1 MVLVEA
7 EPKDKEDMMKK
18 IILIT
23 ITILLSIS
31 MMACPTR
38 INTAPSFVRMT
49 EDADE
54 GEFITMRSLTTETLE
69 RDKAAFETAED
80 AKLAE
85 DPDYEVKEFDPFE
98 YYGDQ
103 YIIYGHPQGENLV
116 PDDVVDN
123 LVENTGLKAIDYK
136 QDYVEIGRN
145 REYYDLSDE
154 IILTSF
160 YLIWLD
166 GDDANYDGEVN
177 EEDEQYYGQYMTDEE
192 GNYIYE
198 TGRMKRKRVGD
209 ITEVAFYVED
219 EEGLPMT
226 IRGLIIIV

>member
-1 MVLVEA
+1 
-7 EPKDKEDMMKK
+7 MKK

-38 INTAPSFVRMT
+38 INTAPSFVRLSEEGS
-49 EDADE
+49 ED
-54 GEFITMRSLTTETLE
+54 EFIRMRSLTTETLE
-69 RDKAAFETAED
+69 RDKSAFESAEEE
-80 AKLAE
+80 KLSK
-85 DPDYEVKEFDPFE
+85 DPDYEVQEFDPFE
-98 YYGDQ
+98 YYSNQ
-103 YIIYGHPQGENLV
+103 YILYGHPQGEDLV
-116 PDDVVDN
+116 PSDVVDN
-123 LVENTGLKAIDYK
+123 LIENTGLRAIDYK

-145 REYYDLSDE
+145 RDYYDLSDE

-166 GDDANYDGEVN
+166 GDDANYDGVVD
-177 EEDEQYYGQYMTDEE
+177 EEDEQYYGQYMTDED

-198 TGRMKRKRVGD
+198 TRRMKRKRVGD

-219 EEGLPMT
+219 EDGLPMT

>member
-1 MVLVEA
+1 
-7 EPKDKEDMMKK
+7 
-18 IILIT
+18 
-23 ITILLSIS
+23 
-31 MMACPTR
+31 
-38 INTAPSFVRMT
+38 
-49 EDADE
+49 
-54 GEFITMRSLTTETLE
+54 
-69 RDKAAFETAED
+69 
-80 AKLAE
+80 
-85 DPDYEVKEFDPFE
+85 
-98 YYGDQ
+98 
-103 YIIYGHPQGENLV
+103 V

-145 REYYDLSDE
+145 REYYDLSDD